1 MMRPMSSP
9 PAAMPP
15 FFWPLTEG
23 EQPPGRPW
31 SGVEILGHDGGT
43 FLVVSADGSVVSI
56 EPGADGAERFVNSSR
71 HQFTDSLA
79 ILRDAWR
86 VRAELSESD
95 ADEQASRLRAEVS
108 ALDAAA
114 VEHADHWW
122 SLIFEQLEQ
131 GLL

>member
-1 MMRPMSSP
+1 MTSP
-9 PAAMPP
+9 PAALPP

-23 EQPPGRPW
+23 EQPPGRPS

-43 FLVVSADGSVVSI
+43 FLVLSADGSVVSI
-56 EPGADGAERFVNSSR
+56 EPGADGAARFVNSTR
-71 HQFTDSLA
+71 RQFMDSLA
-79 ILRDAWR
+79 MLRDAWR
-86 VRAELSESD
+86 VRAGLSESD

-114 VEHADHWW
+114 VDGDDNWW
-122 SLIFEQLEQ
+122 SLILEQLEQ